1 VIHSGKPSRASACAL
16 LALIPSRHRYAARH
30 SGHLGISTPKQTS
43 ALVSQEPNNARSV
56 RVVVEIARG
65 FMHKKH

>member
-1 VIHSGKPSRASACAL
+1 
-16 LALIPSRHRYAARH
+16 
-30 SGHLGISTPKQTS
+30 LGISTPKQTS